1 MISDFDKYNW
11 LENASIWATD
21 VTLCHTDCGFP
32 MESNLATL
40 NERGEAQEAQL
51 AKTENLQAEIREL
64 RDRLSKLSRAAL
76 RINQSLDFDIV
87 LQEVLDSA
95 RVLTNARYGA
105 LTYSDSTGKVQDYI
119 SSGLTGDED
128 RELWETADGLSLFE
142 YLNKLQEPLR
152 VHDFATHAASLG
164 LANFCPPVP
173 VHSFLA
179 APVTHRNERIGN
191 IFLGKDEPGRDFDV
205 EDQEMLVMFASQV
218 ALVIANAH
226 RFREEQR
233 ARANLQTLI
242 DTAPVGVVVFDP
254 RDETPISFNREARR
268 IVDSIMIPGS
278 TPQQILQIAVVRR
291 ADGREFSLS
300 DLPIDEALSAG
311 ETVRAEEIVMI
322 MPDGRSVNLL
332 VNATPICSTDAKID
346 SYIMTLQDM
355 APIDEAERLRAEF
368 LGMVSH
374 ELRSPLTSIKGSTA
388 ALLDEAA
395 ELDPAEMMQFHRIID
410 SEADRMRYL
419 IRDLLDVA
427 KIEAGNLPVEPEP
440 SNLATVIDRARSV
453 FLNGGGRTNIQ
464 VDLPADLPFVVADRR
479 RIVQVITNLVSNA
492 DRHSPDSSAI
502 LISATREHLHVAV
515 SVSDTGDGIPAE
527 RLPKIFQKF
536 ARPEGH
542 QRPREV
548 EGSGLGLAICKGIVE
563 AHGGRIWAESEGRGK
578 GARFTFTIPVAAD
591 TLANPATVP
600 GRVSA
605 TPSTSD
611 IDDVQVLIVDDDPQA
626 LRYVR
631 DVVTRAGFIPNVTAD
646 PNDVPR
652 LMEEIKPHLLLL
664 DLMLPGCDGIEL
676 MERLPDHLGTQVI
689 FVSAYGQDQ
698 TIAKAL
704 RGGAVDYV
712 VKPFS
717 PTELIAR
724 LEAALRR
731 HPESSASDSR
741 TPYEF
746 NHLKINYD
754 ERAVALAGQPLRLT
768 ASEYQLLYEL
778 SINAGRALTHE
789 HLVRRVWRQREPG
802 DLRRVRT
809 LVKRLRQKLND
820 DGQNPTYI
828 FTEPR
833 VGYRMIK
840 PTPPS

>member
-1 MISDFDKYNW
+1 MK
-11 LENASIWATD
+11 SIAVSPD
-21 VTLCHTDCGFP
+21 
-32 MESNLATL
+32 
-40 NERGEAQEAQL
+40 GEAQEMQL
-51 AKTENLQAEIREL
+51 TIAENPHQEISEL
-64 RDRLSKLSRAAL
+64 RDRLSKLSRASL
-76 RINQSLDFDIV
+76 RINESLDFDVV

-95 RVLTNARYGA
+95 RTLTNARYGA
-105 LTYSDSTGKVQDYI
+105 LTYSDSAGELQDFI
-119 SSGLTGDED
+119 SSGFTGDEERD
-128 RELWETADGLSLFE
+128 LWEIAGGLRIFG
-142 YLNKLQEPLR
+142 YLDKLQEPLM

-164 LANFCPPVP
+164 LPDFRPPVP
-173 VHSFLA
+173 VHSLLT
-179 APVTHRNERIGN
+179 APITHRDERIGS
-191 IFLGKDEPGRDFDV
+191 IFLGIDEPGRHFRV
-205 EDQEMLVMFASQV
+205 EDQETLVMFASQV

-242 DTAPVGVVVFDP
+242 NTAPIGVVVFDV
-254 RDETPISFNREARR
+254 RDGTPTSFNREARR
-268 IVDSIMIPGS
+268 IVDSIRTPGG
-278 TPQQILQIAVVRR
+278 TPEQILQIAMVRR
-291 ADGREFSLS
+291 ADGREFSLA
-300 DLPIDEALSAG
+300 DFPFEEVMTIG
-311 ETVRAEEIVMI
+311 ETVRAEEIVLTV
-322 MPDGRSVNLL
+322 PDGRSVNLL
-332 VNATPICSTDAKID
+332 VNGTPIYSTEGNID
-346 SYIMTLQDM
+346 SYITTLQDM
-355 APIDEAERLRAEF
+355 AQIDEAERLRAEF

-374 ELRSPLTSIKGSTA
+374 ELRAPLTSIKGSTA
-388 ALLDEAA
+388 ALLDETAQ
-395 ELDPAEMMQFHRIID
+395 LDPAEMLQFHRIID

-427 KIEAGNLPVEPEP
+427 KIEAGSLPVEPEP

-453 FLNGGGRTNIQ
+453 FLNGGGRTNVQ
-464 VDLPADLPFVVADRR
+464 VDLPPDLPLVIADRR
-479 RIVQVITNLVSNA
+479 RIVQVISNLLSNA

-502 LISATREHLHVAV
+502 SISATREDLYVAV
-515 SVSDTGDGIPAE
+515 SVSDAGEGILAE
-527 RLPKIFQKF
+527 QLPKIFQKF
-536 ARPEGH
+536 ARPEGR

-548 EGSGLGLAICKGIVE
+548 EGYGLGLAICRGIVE
-563 AHGGRIWAESEGRGK
+563 AHGGRIWAESEGQGK
-578 GARFTFTIPVAAD
+578 GARFTFTVPVVAD
-591 TLANPATVP
+591 TLTNPATVLGASSP
-600 GRVSA
+600 
-605 TPSTSD
+605 TPLSSD
-611 IDDVQVLIVDDDPQA
+611 VDDVQVLIVDDDPQA

-631 DVVTRAGFIPNVTAD
+631 DVVTRAGFIPNVTANPD
-646 PNDVPR
+646 DVPQ
-652 LMEEIKPHLLLL
+652 LMEEIKPHLLLM

-704 RGGAVDYV
+704 RRGAVDYV

-731 HPESSASDSR
+731 HPELGAHDSR
-741 TPYEF
+741 APYEF
-746 NHLKINYD
+746 EDLKIKYD

-768 ASEYQLLYEL
+768 ASEYRLLYEL

-789 HLVRRVWRQREPG
+789 HLVRRVWRQRERG

-809 LVKRLRQKLND
+809 LVKRLRQKLKD

-840 PTPPS
+840 PTDSY

>member
-1 MISDFDKYNW
+1 MTFCHTKLGFPTPTNLS
-11 LENASIWATD
+11 
-21 VTLCHTDCGFP
+21 TLCTGDY
-32 MESNLATL
+32 
-40 NERGEAQEAQL
+40 AQEVQL
-51 AKTENLQAEIREL
+51 PNTEYPHPEISEL

-76 RINQSLDFDIV
+76 RINQSLDFDVV

-95 RVLTNARYGA
+95 CTLTNARYGV
-105 LTYSDSTGKVQDYI
+105 LTYSDSPNEVQDFI
-119 SSGLTGDED
+119 SSGLTADED
-128 RELWETADGLSLFE
+128 RALWEVTDGLSFFE
-142 YLNKLQEPLR
+142 YLNALQQPLR
-152 VHDFATHAASLG
+152 IQDIATHAASLG
-164 LANFCPPVP
+164 LPNFKLPIPVR
-173 VHSFLA
+173 SFLA
-179 APVTHRNERIGN
+179 APITHRNERIGN
-191 IFLGKDEPGRDFDV
+191 IFLGKDEPRKDFGL

-242 DTAPVGVVVFDP
+242 NTAPIGVVVFDASDGMP
-254 RDETPISFNREARR
+254 TSFNREARR
-268 IVDSIMIPGS
+268 IVESMVDPGA
-278 TPQQILQIAVVRR
+278 PLEQILQVATVRR

-300 DLPIDEALSAG
+300 EFPIDQVINIAEI
-311 ETVRAEEIVMI
+311 VRVEEIVLT

-332 VNATPICSTDAKID
+332 VNGTPRYSAEGNID
-346 SYIMTLQDM
+346 SYVTTLQDM
-355 APIDEAERLRAEF
+355 AQIDEAKRLRAEF

-374 ELRSPLTSIKGSTA
+374 ELRAPLTSIKGSTT
-388 ALLDEAA
+388 ALLDATA
-395 ELDPAEMMQFHRIID
+395 ELDPAEMAQFHRIID
-410 SEADRMRYL
+410 GEADRMRYL

-427 KIEAGNLPVEPEP
+427 KIETGSLPVEPEP
-440 SNLATVIDRARSV
+440 SNLATVIDRAKSV
-453 FLNGGGRTNIQ
+453 FLNGGGRSNIQ
-464 VDLPADLPFVVADRR
+464 MNLPSELPFVVADRR
-479 RIVQVITNLVSNA
+479 RIVQVISNLLSNA

-502 LISATREHLHVAV
+502 LISVDRQNPYVAV
-515 SVSDTGDGIPAE
+515 SVSDSGDGIPEE
-527 RLPKIFQKF
+527 RLSDIFRKF
-536 ARPEGH
+536 ARLEGRH
-542 QRPREV
+542 TLREV

-563 AHGGRIWAESEGRGK
+563 AHGGRIWAESEGQGK
-578 GARFTFTIPVAAD
+578 GARFTFTIPIVAD
-591 TLANPATVP
+591 TLAKPPTAPASHP
-600 GRVSA
+600 
-605 TPSTSD
+605 TPTPTSD
-611 IDDVQVLIVDDDPQA
+611 IDDVQVLIADDDPQA
-626 LRYVR
+626 LRYIR
-631 DVVTRAGFIPNVTAD
+631 DIVTRAGFIPNVTSD

-652 LMEEIKPHLLLL
+652 LVDEIKPHLLLL

-676 MERLPDHLGTQVI
+676 MEQLPDQLGTQVI

-704 RGGAVDYV
+704 NSGAVDYV

-731 HPESSASDSR
+731 HPESGPSDSR

-746 NHLKINYD
+746 DDLKINYD

-778 SINAGRALTHE
+778 SVNAGRALTHE
-789 HLVRRVWRQREPG
+789 HLVRRVWRQRERG

-840 PTPPS
+840 PTTPS

>member
-1 MISDFDKYNW
+1 MPIS
-11 LENASIWATD
+11 ENP
-21 VTLCHTDCGFP
+21 H
-32 MESNLATL
+32 
-40 NERGEAQEAQL
+40 QE
-51 AKTENLQAEIREL
+51 ISEL
-64 RDRLSKLSRAAL
+64 RDRLSKLSRASL
-76 RINQSLDFDIV
+76 RINESLDFDVV

-95 RVLTNARYGA
+95 RILTNARYGV
-105 LTYSDSTGKVQDYI
+105 LTYSDSTGEVQDFI
-119 SSGLTGDED
+119 SSGLTGEEE
-128 RELWETADGLSLFE
+128 RELWEMADGIQLFE
-142 YLNKLQEPLR
+142 YLNRLQEPLMIR
-152 VHDFATHAASLG
+152 DLATHLASLG
-164 LANFCPPVP
+164 LSDSRPPVT
-173 VHSFLA
+173 VHSFLT
-179 APVTHRNERIGN
+179 APITHRDERIGN
-191 IFLGKDEPGRDFDV
+191 IFLGKDEPGRDFGV

-242 DTAPVGVVVFDP
+242 ETAPIGVVVFDP
-254 RDETPISFNREARR
+254 RDENPISFNREATR
-268 IVDSIMIPGS
+268 IVDSVMIPGG
-278 TPQQILQIAVVRR
+278 PPEQILQIAEVRR

-300 DLPIDEALSAG
+300 DLSIDEAFNIG
-311 ETVRAEEIVMI
+311 ETVRAEEIVI
-322 MPDGRSVNLL
+322 TVPDGRSVNLI
-332 VNATPICSTDAKID
+332 VNATPIHSTEGNID
-346 SYIMTLQDM
+346 SYIATLQDM
-355 APIDEAERLRAEF
+355 AQVDEAERLRAEF

-374 ELRSPLTSIKGSTA
+374 ELRAPLASIKGSTA
-388 ALLDEAA
+388 ALLDRSA
-395 ELDPAEMMQFHRIID
+395 ELDPAEMTQFHRIID

-427 KIEAGNLPVEPEP
+427 KIQTASLAVEPEP

-453 FLNGGGRTNIQ
+453 FLNGGGRNNIQ
-464 VDLPADLPFVVADRR
+464 VDLPPDLPFVVADRR
-479 RIVQVITNLVSNA
+479 RIVQVITNLLSNA
-492 DRHSPDSSAI
+492 DRHSPDSSTI
-502 LISATREHLHVAV
+502 LISAAREHLYIAV
-515 SVSDTGDGIPAE
+515 SISDSGDGIPAE

-536 ARPEGH
+536 ARPEGN
-542 QRPREV
+542 QGPREV
-548 EGSGLGLAICKGIVE
+548 EGTGLGLAICKGIVE

-578 GARFTFTIPVAAD
+578 GSRFTFTVPVVAG
-591 TLANPATVP
+591 TLAKHAD
-600 GRVSA
+600 VSSKFP
-605 TPSTSD
+605 TQSSPSD

-626 LRYVR
+626 LRYTR
-631 DVVTRAGFIPNVTAD
+631 DVVTRAGFIPNLTAD

-652 LMEEIKPHLLLL
+652 LMEEIRPHLLLL

-704 RGGAVDYV
+704 RQGAVDYV

-731 HPESSASDSR
+731 HPELGASDSR

-746 NHLKINYD
+746 NDLKINYD
-754 ERAVALAGQPLRLT
+754 ERAVTLAGQTLRMT

-809 LVKRLRQKLND
+809 LVKRLRQKLNE

-833 VGYRMIK
+833 VGYRMIR
-840 PTPPS
+840 PNSSS

>member
-1 MISDFDKYNW
+1 M
-11 LENASIWATD
+11 
-21 VTLCHTDCGFP
+21 
-32 MESNLATL
+32 L
-40 NERGEAQEAQL
+40 NEAEEAWEARL
-51 AKTENLQAEIREL
+51 SETENSDAEIYEL

-87 LQEVLDSA
+87 LQQVLDSA
-95 RVLTNARYGA
+95 RTLTNASYGV
-105 LTYSDSTGKVQDYI
+105 LTYSDSPGEVQDFI
-119 SSGLTGDED
+119 SSGLTDDED
-128 RELWETADGLSLFE
+128 RTLWEVADGLKFFE
-142 YLNKLQEPLR
+142 YLNTLQVPLR
-152 VHDFATHAASLG
+152 IHDLATYAASLG
-164 LANFCPPVP
+164 LEDFCLPVP
-173 VHSFLA
+173 AHSFLS
-179 APVTHRNERIGN
+179 APIAYRNERIGN
-191 IFLGKDEPGRDFDV
+191 IFLGKEEPGRDFGL

-242 DTAPVGVVVFDP
+242 DTAPIGVVVFDP
-254 RDETPISFNREARR
+254 RDGTPVSINREARR
-268 IVDSIMIPGS
+268 IVDSVLTPGV
-278 TPQQILQIAVVRR
+278 PLEQILQVAVVRR
-291 ADGREFSLS
+291 ADGREFSLA
-300 DLPIDEALSAG
+300 DFPIYKVLNIA
-311 ETVRAEEIVMI
+311 ETVRAEEIGLT

-332 VNATPICSTDAKID
+332 VNGTPIYSTEGNID
-346 SYIMTLQDM
+346 SYITTMQDM
-355 APIDEAERLRAEF
+355 AQIDETERLRAEF

-374 ELRSPLTSIKGSTA
+374 ELRAPLTSIKGSTT
-388 ALLDEAA
+388 ALLNETA

-427 KIEAGNLPVEPEP
+427 KIETGSLPVEPEP

-453 FLNGGGRTNIQ
+453 FLNGGGRSNIQ
-464 VDLPADLPFVVADRR
+464 VELPADLPFVVADRR
-479 RIVQVITNLVSNA
+479 RIVQVISNLLSNA
-492 DRHSPDSSAI
+492 DRHSPASSAI
-502 LISATREHLHVAV
+502 LISATREPLHVAV

-527 RLPKIFQKF
+527 RLSKIFQKF
-536 ARPEGH
+536 ARLEGI
-542 QRPREV
+542 QGPREV

-563 AHGGRIWAESEGRGK
+563 AHGGRIWAESEGQGQ
-578 GARFTFTIPVAAD
+578 GARFTFTIPVVAD
-591 TLANPATVP
+591 TLANPAAVP
-600 GRVSA
+600 VRVSA
-605 TPSTSD
+605 APSTSD

-626 LRYVR
+626 LRYIR

-646 PNDVPR
+646 PDDVPR
-652 LMEEIKPHLLLL
+652 LMEEINPHLLLL

-689 FVSAYGQDQ
+689 FISAYGQDQ
-698 TIAKAL
+698 TIARAL
-704 RGGAVDYV
+704 LRGAVDYV

-724 LEAALRR
+724 LQAALRR
-731 HPESSASDSR
+731 HPELGASDSR

-746 NHLKINYD
+746 NDLRINYD

-778 SINAGRALTHE
+778 SINAGRALSHE

-840 PTPPS
+840 STSRS